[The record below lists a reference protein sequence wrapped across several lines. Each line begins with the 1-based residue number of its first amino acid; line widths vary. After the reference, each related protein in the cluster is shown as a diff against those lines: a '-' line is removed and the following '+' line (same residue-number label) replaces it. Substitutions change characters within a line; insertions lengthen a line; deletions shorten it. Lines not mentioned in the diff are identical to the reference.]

1 MRDTKR
7 DSKRGAQRD
16 SKRRCGFCGR
26 MPLNGVNIAL
36 IVLICVVVYVSNHF
50 EMKQYRANKAKEQQE
65 RQTKQQEKPTPNQL
79 QEECFFQNN
88 RKSCEVLKSYEG
100 H

>member
-1 MRDTKR
+1 
-7 DSKRGAQRD
+7 
-16 SKRRCGFCGR
+16 

-50 EMKQYRANKAKEQQE
+50 EMKQYRAYKAKEQQE

-88 RKSCEVLKSYEG
+88 RKSCEILKSYEG